1 MQRKWNQ
8 GEIAFPHDLRE
19 LSVSLT
25 IAIFKMSTQ
34 PFLLAVFLVLLDVF
48 HFLKVLVY
56 DSVKGLLALFA
67 DEDKEMRRYYA
78 GKTVLIT
85 GASSGL
91 GKELALQLCRL
102 SALNRDADEKGGAG
116 SGLVHLVLSARN
128 KSQLD
133 AVAASC
139 RQLSPNSKIVVI
151 PLDLANLVEGPGGTL
166 EAYMCA
172 VTAALS
178 ANGLPP
184 AIHVLLNNAGV
195 SSRGLAVETS
205 QAVLRDIMDVNFFG
219 PVALTKAV
227 IPMLLAGASAATTAS
242 APNFGRVCAIGVI
255 SSVQGRLGIPQR
267 TSYAASKHAVQGYFD
282 SLRGELHATGTGIT
296 VTVVSPGY
304 INTSLSQNAI
314 TASGEAYGMT
324 DATTK
329 NGMDAAW
336 AARRTLYA
344 VSAGEA
350 DFVLAD
356 AKTIGAIQARS
367 QFPALL
373 HKMVRS
379 KN

>member
-1 MQRKWNQ
+1 
-8 GEIAFPHDLRE
+8 
-19 LSVSLT
+19 
-25 IAIFKMSTQ
+25 MSTQ
-34 PFLLAVFLVLLDVF
+34 PFLLAILLLLLDVL
-48 HFLKVLVY
+48 HFLKVLIY
-56 DSVKGLLALFA
+56 DSLKGLRVLLT
-67 DEDKEMRRYYA
+67 DETKEMRKYYA

-91 GKELALQLCRL
+91 GKELALQLSKL
-102 SALNRDADEKGGAG
+102 SALNRDADSKGGAG
-116 SGLVHLVLSARN
+116 YGTVHLVLSARN

-133 AVAASC
+133 AVATSC
-139 RQLSPNSKIVVI
+139 RQLSPNSKVMVI

-166 EAYMCA
+166 EAYMCS
-172 VTAALS
+172 VTAALT
-178 ANGLPP
+178 AHGLPP

-195 SSRGLAVETS
+195 SSRGLAVQTS

-219 PVALTKAV
+219 PVALTKAL
-227 IPMLLAGASAATTAS
+227 IPLLLAGAGASNSTATAS
-242 APNFGRVCAIGVI
+242 SLGRMCAIGVV
-255 SSVQGRLGIPQR
+255 SSVQGRIGIPQR

-282 SLRGELHATGTGIT
+282 CLRGELHATGAGIT

-314 TASGEAYGMT
+314 TANGEAYGVT

-329 NGMDAAW
+329 NGMDAQW
-336 AARRTLYA
+336 AARKTLYA
-344 VSAGEA
+344 VSAGET
-350 DFVLAD
+350 DFILAD
-356 AKTIGAIQARS
+356 AKTVGAIQARS